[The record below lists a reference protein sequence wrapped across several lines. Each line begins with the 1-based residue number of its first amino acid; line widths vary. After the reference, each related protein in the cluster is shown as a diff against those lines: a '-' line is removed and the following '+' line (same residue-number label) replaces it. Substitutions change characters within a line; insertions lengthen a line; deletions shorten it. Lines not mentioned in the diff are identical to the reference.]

1 MSEGKILSTIRNI
14 ITSSP
19 YTIYQT
25 SLLSFLVSGD
35 IKYGIFFIVIIIN
48 EMLNHIEKA
57 FFKKISEE
65 NTERP
70 SAWGCKQGDCTTP
83 IGCGIYPTKTYSTS
97 SGFPSG
103 HAQITSFAAMFWTL
117 FLLAKRKKEKKPIDK
132 YLIIKISILW
142 ILCFIVCYQ
151 RIYSEC
157 HSFIQV
163 IAGLL
168 FGIIFSSISYLG
180 LSKIMENKFPKL
192 F

>member
-35 IKYGIFFIVIIIN
+35 IKYGMFFIVIIIN

-65 NTERP
+65 NTEDL
-70 SAWGCKQGDCTTP
+70 AVGVVKIAKFLLDVVFIQ
-83 IGCGIYPTKTYSTS
+83 KTYSTS

-117 FLLAKRKKEKKPIDK
+117 FLLAKRKKRKKTN
-132 YLIIKISILW
+132 
-142 ILCFIVCYQ
+142 
-151 RIYSEC
+151 R
-157 HSFIQV
+157 
-163 IAGLL
+163 
-168 FGIIFSSISYLG
+168 
-180 LSKIMENKFPKL
+180 
-192 F
+192 